1 MFARHFLK
9 RLFTFMLIIG
19 LGIGL
24 LFVLNSEYQGEQSVG
39 TMIDEAF

>member
-1 MFARHFLK
+1 MFAQHFLK

-24 LFVLNSEYQGEQSVG
+24 LFVLNDTYQGEQTVG
-39 TMIDEAF
+39 TMIEEAF